1 MKIYFR
7 NCILRMILFLKTINI
22 ILCQNKFENDLK
34 EFIESPKLIKNQL
47 CSFNGISAANSTYI
61 KCQCYDGFVKDN
73 NVRKINNFEVDCS
86 YQLKSRLITFVLSL
100 IVPFG
105 FDYFYL
111 GYNAVFII
119 IFIFSICLLILN
131 LYLLN
136 CVIKHDKL
144 ISVGNIDKNFEKKFS
159 KYKCAVIII
168 DFIFLGFYIINLIL
182 QGTGSIKDRNGF
194 STLYDYSLE

>member
-7 NCILRMILFLKTINI
+7 NCILRIILFLKTINI
-22 ILCQNKFENDLK
+22 ILCQNKFENKLK

-47 CSFNGISAANSTYI
+47 CSFNGISTANSAHI

-182 QGTGSIKDRNGF
+182 QGTGAIKDRNGF
-194 STLYDYSLE
+194 STIYDYSLE

>member
-1 MKIYFR
+1 MKIYYR
-7 NCILRMILFLKTINI
+7 NGILKIILFFKIINI
-22 ILCQNKFENDLK
+22 ILTQNKFENDLK

-47 CSFNGISAANSTYI
+47 CSFNGISTANSTYI

-73 NVRKINNFEVDCS
+73 NIRKINNFEVDCS

-111 GYNAVFII
+111 GYNAAFII

-194 STLYDYSLE
+194 STIYDYSLE

>member
-1 MKIYFR
+1 MKIYYI
-7 NCILRMILFLKTINI
+7 NNILKIILFFKIINI
-22 ILCQNKFENDLK
+22 ILTQNKFENDLK

-47 CSFNGISAANSTYI
+47 CSFNGISTANSTYI

-73 NVRKINNFEVDCS
+73 NIRKINNFEVDCS

-182 QGTGSIKDRNGF
+182 QGTGAIKDRNGF
-194 STLYDYSLE
+194 STMYDYSLE

>member
-1 MKIYFR
+1 MKIYYR
-7 NCILRMILFLKTINI
+7 NGILKIILFFKIINI
-22 ILCQNKFENDLK
+22 ILTQNKFENDLK

-47 CSFNGISAANSTYI
+47 CSFNGISTANSTYI

-73 NVRKINNFEVDCS
+73 NIRKINNFEVDCS

-182 QGTGSIKDRNGF
+182 QGTGAINLIKIIIN
-194 STLYDYSLE
+194 LIILE

>member
-1 MKIYFR
+1 MKIYYR
-7 NCILRMILFLKTINI
+7 NGILKIILFFKIINI
-22 ILCQNKFENDLK
+22 ILTQNKFENDLK

-47 CSFNGISAANSTYI
+47 CSFNGISTANSTYI
-61 KCQCYDGFVKDN
+61 KCQCYDGFVKN
-73 NVRKINNFEVDCS
+73 NNIRKINNFEVDCS

-194 STLYDYSLE
+194 STIYDYSLE

>member
-1 MKIYFR
+1 MKIYYR
-7 NCILRMILFLKTINI
+7 NGVLKIFLFFKIINI
-22 ILCQNKFENDLK
+22 ILTQNKFENDLK

-47 CSFNGISAANSTYI
+47 CSFNGISTANSTYI

-73 NVRKINNFEVDCS
+73 NIRKINNFEVDCS

-194 STLYDYSLE
+194 STIYDYSLE

>member
-1 MKIYFR
+1 MKIYYR
-7 NCILRMILFLKTINI
+7 NGILKIILFFKIINI
-22 ILCQNKFENDLK
+22 ILTQNKFENDLK

-47 CSFNGISAANSTYI
+47 CSFNGISTANSTYI

-73 NVRKINNFEVDCS
+73 NIRKINNFEVDCS

-182 QGTGSIKDRNGF
+182 QGTGAIKDRNGF
-194 STLYDYSLE
+194 STIYDYSLE

>member
-1 MKIYFR
+1 MKIYYR
-7 NCILRMILFLKTINI
+7 NGILKIFLFFKIINI
-22 ILCQNKFENDLK
+22 ILTQNKFENDLK

-47 CSFNGISAANSTYI
+47 CSFNGISTANSTYI

-73 NVRKINNFEVDCS
+73 NIRKINNFEVDCS

-159 KYKCAVIII
+159 KYKCAVIIKYL
-168 DFIFLGFYIINLIL
+168 IFQN
-182 QGTGSIKDRNGF
+182 IK
-194 STLYDYSLE
+194 LK

>member
-1 MKIYFR
+1 MKIYYR
-7 NCILRMILFLKTINI
+7 NGILKIILFLKVINI
-22 ILCQNKFENDLK
+22 ILTQNKFENDLK

-47 CSFNGISAANSTYI
+47 CSFNGISTANSTYI

-73 NVRKINNFEVDCS
+73 NIRKINNFEVDCS

-194 STLYDYSLE
+194 STIYDYSLE

>member
-1 MKIYFR
+1 MKIYYR
-7 NCILRMILFLKTINI
+7 NGILKIILFFKIINI
-22 ILCQNKFENDLK
+22 ILTQNKFENDLK

-47 CSFNGISAANSTYI
+47 CSFNGISTANSTYI

-73 NVRKINNFEVDCS
+73 NIRKINNFEVDCS

-194 STLYDYSLE
+194 STIYDYSLE

>member
-1 MKIYFR
+1 MKIYYR
-7 NCILRMILFLKTINI
+7 NGILKIFLFFKIINI
-22 ILCQNKFENDLK
+22 ILTQNKFENDLK

-47 CSFNGISAANSTYI
+47 CSFNGISTANSTYI

-73 NVRKINNFEVDCS
+73 NIRKINNFEVDCS

-194 STLYDYSLE
+194 STMYDYSLE

>member
-1 MKIYFR
+1 MKIYYR
-7 NCILRMILFLKTINI
+7 NGILKIILFFKIINI
-22 ILCQNKFENDLK
+22 ILTQNKFENDLK

-47 CSFNGISAANSTYI
+47 CSFNGISTANSTYI

-73 NVRKINNFEVDCS
+73 NIRKINNFDVDCS

-168 DFIFLGFYIINLIL
+168 DFVFLGFYIINLIL
-182 QGTGSIKDRNGF
+182 QGTGAIKDRNGF
-194 STLYDYSLE
+194 STIYDYSLE

>member
-111 GYNAVFII
+111 GYNAAFII

-144 ISVGNIDKNFEKKFS
+144 ISFGNIDQNFEKKFS
-159 KYKCAVIII
+159 KYKCAVMII

-182 QGTGSIKDRNGF
+182 QGTGTIKDNNGF
-194 STLYDYSLE
+194 STMYDYSL

>member
-1 MKIYFR
+1 MKIYYR
-7 NCILRMILFLKTINI
+7 NGILKIFLFFKIINI
-22 ILCQNKFENDLK
+22 ILTQNKFENDLK

-47 CSFNGISAANSTYI
+47 CSFNGISTANSTYI

-73 NVRKINNFEVDCS
+73 NIRKINNFEVDCS

-182 QGTGSIKDRNGF
+182 QGTGAIKDRNGF
-194 STLYDYSLE
+194 STMYDYSLE

>member
-1 MKIYFR
+1 MKIYYR
-7 NCILRMILFLKTINI
+7 NGILKIFLFFKIINI
-22 ILCQNKFENDLK
+22 ILTQNKFENDLK

-47 CSFNGISAANSTYI
+47 CSFNGISTANSTYI

-73 NVRKINNFEVDCS
+73 NIRKINNFEVDCS

-194 STLYDYSLE
+194 STIYDYGLE

>member
-1 MKIYFR
+1 MKIYYR
-7 NCILRMILFLKTINI
+7 NGILKIFLFFKIINI
-22 ILCQNKFENDLK
+22 ILTQNKFENDLK

-47 CSFNGISAANSTYI
+47 CSFNGISTANSTYI

-73 NVRKINNFEVDCS
+73 NIRKINNFEVDCS

-194 STLYDYSLE
+194 STIYDYSLE

>member
-1 MKIYFR
+1 MKIYYR
-7 NCILRMILFLKTINI
+7 NGILKIILFFKIINI
-22 ILCQNKFENDLK
+22 ILTQNKFENDLK

-47 CSFNGISAANSTYI
+47 CSFNGISTANSTYI

-73 NVRKINNFEVDCS
+73 NIRKINNFEVDCS

-194 STLYDYSLE
+194 STMYDYSLE